1 MIDKSRGVNG
11 WELEV
16 IRLALPI
23 DANGILAMVNF
34 LAGPQHPSQTSTD
47 NTESLR
53 KKSKMRHVRPILELK
68 NINFFTRLNKN
79 LIHFYLFLKKVV
91 QIQ

>member
-53 KKSKMRHVRPILELK
+53 KKSKMRC
-68 NINFFTRLNKN
+68 
-79 LIHFYLFLKKVV
+79 LFEDDVALRGRKLSGKRI
-91 QIQ
+91 IQV